1 MENGMGFKPYVYFG
15 ASWLVPGL
23 GHYLLKK
30 KEKAIVFFCGIALL
44 VGLGLLMKGE
54 IGAFHG
60 MEPIHLLDYL
70 GSLGNGLLFFIFKAL
85 GWGGGDLSAAS
96 FHYGSAFIT
105 VAGFLNLLIAV
116 NAFGLAKG
124 ENRV

>member
-1 MENGMGFKPYVYFG
+1 MGFKPYFYFFV
-15 ASWLVPGL
+15 SWLIPGL

-30 KEKAIVFFCGIALL
+30 KEKAIVFFSGIVLL

-70 GSLGNGLLFFIFKAL
+70 GSLGNGLLFFVCKAL
-85 GWGGGDLSAAS
+85 GWGLGDLGAAS

-116 NAFGLAKG
+116 KAFGLAKEG
-124 ENRV
+124 NRV

>member
-1 MENGMGFKPYVYFG
+1 MGFKPYLYFG
-15 ASWLVPGL
+15 VSWLVPGL

-30 KEKAIVFFCGIALL
+30 KEKAVVFFSGIILM

-70 GSLGNGLLFFIFKAL
+70 GSLGNGLLFFVCKAL
-85 GWGGGDLSAAS
+85 GLGQGDLAAAS

-116 NAFGLAKG
+116 KAFGLAKG